1 MELLPPWSLR
11 WKHGKAGQRDNQDAA
26 PNQYEVRVIVSKFVI
41 IVVLGLGFGLGKL
54 TVGNDC
60 SSRGTFVTFGETY
73 KCEVVR

>member
-1 MELLPPWSLR
+1 
-11 WKHGKAGQRDNQDAA
+11 
-26 PNQYEVRVIVSKFVI
+26 VRVIVSKFVI